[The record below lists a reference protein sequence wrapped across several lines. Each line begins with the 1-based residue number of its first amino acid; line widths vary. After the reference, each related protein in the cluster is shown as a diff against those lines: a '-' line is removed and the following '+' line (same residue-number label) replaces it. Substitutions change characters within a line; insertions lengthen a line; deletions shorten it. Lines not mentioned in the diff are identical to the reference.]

1 MNPGKL
7 DQRIAFQQK
16 VTVSDGAGGETITWE
31 DLATSPSV
39 WARVVYRSG
48 NERMENDRTVAERS
62 VVFTIRNR
70 RDLTEEMRIL
80 WQGRAH
86 IIRAIC
92 DFGAR
97 EMYLKIECQVG
108 VPT

>member
-1 MNPGKL
+1 MNAGKL
-7 DQRIAFQQK
+7 TER
-16 VTVSDGAGGETITWE
+16 VTIQSPVKVSDGAGGETKTWT
-31 DLATSPSV
+31 DLATAPTV
-39 WARVVYRSG
+39 WARAAYRTG
-48 NERMENDRTVAERS
+48 NERMENDRIVAERS

-86 IIRAIC
+86 IIRAIH
-92 DFGAR
+92 DFGGR
-97 EMYLKIECQVG
+97 EMYLKIECQLG